1 MTKDKIKRTEFNERN
16 FGGGCSN
23 IADGRLRLL
32 HKYGTNNIK
41 KSFFECYCKI
51 GRYITGCE
59 KYDNIVNIIWNRG
72 ITTICF
78 K

>member
-41 KSFFECYCKI
+41 KKFFL
-51 GRYITGCE
+51 
-59 KYDNIVNIIWNRG
+59 NVIVKLGDISRVVKNTIIL
-72 ITTICF
+72 
-78 K
+78 